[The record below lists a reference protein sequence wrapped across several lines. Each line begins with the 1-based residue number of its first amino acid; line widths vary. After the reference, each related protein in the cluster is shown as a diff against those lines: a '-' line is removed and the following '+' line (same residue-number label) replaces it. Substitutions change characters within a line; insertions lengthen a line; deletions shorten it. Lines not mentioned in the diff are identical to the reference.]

1 MLANRG
7 FGKTLDGVKATD
19 AKDFAN
25 LMPRP
30 GWREKKGLAD

>member
-1 MLANRG
+1 MTAN
-7 FGKTLDGVKATD
+7 LDCPDTIELVRITD

-30 GWREKKGLAD
+30 GWNCHWVRA